1 MPETAPAPHDVI
13 VVLTTAADE
22 EQANRIA
29 HHLVENRLVACVN
42 IVPRIGS
49 IYRWKGKVIQEA
61 ETLMIMKTR
70 RATFEQVR
78 TEIRSLHTYEMPEII
93 ALAVG
98 PGDPDA
104 LAWILESASGG

>member
-1 MPETAPAPHDVI
+1 MSETGSTPHDVI

-29 HHLVENRLVACVN
+29 HQLVENRLVACVN
-42 IVPRIGS
+42 IVARIGS

-70 RATFEQVR
+70 RAMFERVR
-78 TEIRSLHTYEMPEII
+78 AEIRSLHTYELPEVI
-93 ALAVG
+93 ALPVG

-104 LAWILESASGG
+104 LAWILDSASGA

>member
-1 MPETAPAPHDVI
+1 MPEIGTTPHDVI

-22 EQANRIA
+22 EQANKIA
-29 HHLVENRLVACVN
+29 HHLVEGRLVACVN
-42 IVPRIGS
+42 IVARIGS

-61 ETLMIMKTR
+61 ETLMIIKTR
-70 RATFEQVR
+70 REMFERVR
-78 TEIRSLHTYEMPEII
+78 TEIRKLHTYEMPEVI

-104 LAWILESASGG
+104 LAWILESVSGQ

>member
-1 MPETAPAPHDVI
+1 MPDTELAPHDVI

-29 HHLVENRLVACVN
+29 HHLVESRLVACVN

-70 RATFEQVR
+70 RAMFEHVR
-78 TEIRSLHTYEMPEII
+78 TEIRSLHTYELPEVI

-98 PGDPDA
+98 PGDPEA
-104 LAWILESASGG
+104 LAWILESASGA